1 MSSPKSQAIDFE
13 HIIAHALSGTL
24 ESEDV
29 SAMEY
34 WELKFGSI
42 DKVIKVEDLM
52 CFNVCKGVVKE
63 ACSSG
68 QV

>member
-1 MSSPKSQAIDFE
+1 MLSPKSQTIDFE
-13 HIIAHALSGTL
+13 HIIAHALSCTL
-24 ESEDV
+24 ENEDV

-42 DKVIKVEDLM
+42 DEVIKVEDLM
-52 CFNVCKGVVKE
+52 CFDVCKGVAKE

-68 QV
+68 